1 MREAYSRL
9 SFLLEERGLTRA
21 DLQRR
26 LRTQGDSVDAKA
38 LNRLADPDRPIRQ
51 VDTRIVDAICRALD
65 IELGDLL
72 AFTEPL
78 TMQLK
83 KLPDDRQRRLDE
95 LIDRH
100 SEEELRGRELA
111 ERQHLVDEVGRIGIF
126 NAERMLEHRRQVQEA
141 VAARRHTAAD

>member
-9 SFLLEERGLTRA
+9 SFLLEERGMTRA

-26 LRTQGDSVDAKA
+26 LRAQGDSVAVNA
-38 LNRLADPDRPIRQ
+38 LNRLVDPDRPIRQ

-78 TMQLK
+78 TVQLK
-83 KLPDDRQRRLDE
+83 KLPDDKQRRLDE

-100 SEEELRGRELA
+100 SEEELCGRDLA
-111 ERQHLVDEVGRIGIF
+111 ELQRLVDEVGRIGIF
-126 NAERMLEHRRQVQEA
+126 NAERMLEHRQQVREA
-141 VAARRHTAAD
+141 AAARRHTAAD